1 MCKHYIYICCDC
13 DCIYERNTKNCEEF
27 LNQKLCVK
35 SETQS
40 FIWICLPCH
49 TAASLEEDLHI
60 D

>member
-1 MCKHYIYICCDC
+1 VTVTVYMK
-13 DCIYERNTKNCEEF
+13 EKTKNCEEF
-27 LNQKLCVK
+27 FNQKLCVK